1 MLTDCIKKNILEDDY
16 HITMLAGGIVFY
28 QIKQFEFGNFDIE
41 DVCNIFNVKP
51 SNIMKYYQILAK

>member
-1 MLTDCIKKNILEDDY
+1 
-16 HITMLAGGIVFY
+16 MLAGGIVFY

-51 SNIMKYYQILAK
+51 SNIMKYYQILKIIRYLSFKL